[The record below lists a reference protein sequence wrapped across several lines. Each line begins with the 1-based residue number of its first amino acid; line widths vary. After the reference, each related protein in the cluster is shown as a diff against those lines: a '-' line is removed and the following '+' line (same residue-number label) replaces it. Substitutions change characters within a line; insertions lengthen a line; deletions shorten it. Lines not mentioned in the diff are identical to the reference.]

1 MNAFLFFRYWNRMLY
16 FCFSL
21 FSQRLQISKTE
32 YKYGQYCTPL
42 GQSDYRYF
50 FVLAIKVDITGKN
63 IEDICVIVSV
73 AVGIISERL
82 IDTYEKCLNEEPFFF
97 QRTGLS
103 FLFFFLFVLF
113 ACYVLVRFCLKPK
126 VVHCVLSFW
135 LIYVM
140 LRSYMLIFLNTFEF
154 LQS

>member
-1 MNAFLFFRYWNRMLY
+1 MHFYFSATEIECCT

-50 FVLAIKVDITGKN
+50 FVLAIKVDITSKN

-82 IDTYEKCLNEEPFFF
+82 IDTYEKCLNEEPFFSKELACHF
-97 QRTGLS
+97 FS
-103 FLFFFLFVLF
+103 FFYL
-113 ACYVLVRFCLKPK
+113 CYLPAM
-126 VVHCVLSFW
+126 
-135 LIYVM
+135 Y
-140 LRSYMLIFLNTFEF
+140 
-154 LQS
+154 